1 VHDKT
6 IRRRRAVLAL
16 LVVVSLILLTDY
28 FGESPSSPLHS
39 LQRGVVAVLSPIQ
52 DGASKVLSPVRD
64 VTNWVSTTLQAK
76 SENKRLAAENAKYKK
91 ELALDGYD
99 AIEYANDQKLLELDT
114 TDNLQSYGLVG
125 ANVIARDPLLWYQ
138 YITIDKGRDDGVK
151 DNDPVIS
158 QGGLVGDVLSAGASS
173 STVTLITD
181 PKFAVGAMIETSGAS
196 SGVAGVSGVLEP
208 EVGDPSTL
216 QLSNLPPS
224 SSAEVQTNQVV
235 VTSGFADTND
245 PNIESYY
252 PPGIPI
258 GQISTQNPADSIT
271 TDQQVQVTPFVN
283 LAQVRTVQ
291 VLTKPHAGA

>member
-99 AIEYANDQKLLELDT
+99 AIEYSNDQKLLKLDT

-138 YITIDKGRDDGVK
+138 YVTIDKGSDDGVRL
-151 DNDPVIS
+151 NDPVIS
-158 QGGLVGDVLSAGASS
+158 QGGLVGDVSELTGSS
-173 STVTLITD
+173 SIVTLITD
-181 PKFAVGAMIETSGAS
+181 PKFAVGAMIEASVAS
-196 SGVAGVSGVLEP
+196 SGVAGVSGTLQP

-224 SSAEVQTNQVV
+224 SSAVVQTNQVV
-235 VTSGFADTND
+235 VTSGFKDTND
-245 PNIESYY
+245 PSIESYY

-258 GQISTQNPADSIT
+258 GQISTQNPANSINA
-271 TDQQVQVTPFVN
+271 DQQVQVTPFVN
-283 LAQVRTVQ
+283 LPQVRTVQ
-291 VLTKPHAGA
+291 VLTQPHAGS